1 MLIQERPITWLMV
14 AVVALMAL
22 AIACNPETITKIA
35 PTVAPLP
42 TVTPVVPSED
52 PVLPTFEWDGPS
64 WAVFL
69 TGEVVVVGRCL
80 YLGSDPQTRRLAVFA
95 AGSVS
100 WEGDTLVL
108 SGQRFEIGE
117 RISAGGKEVPGIR
130 NIRFLQEPHDSCD
143 LRRVVLVFGAG

>member
-1 MLIQERPITWLMV
+1 MV
-14 AVVALMAL
+14 LMAL
-22 AIACNPETITKIA
+22 AIACRSEPLTQID
-35 PTVAPLP
+35 PTVMPLL
-42 TVTPVVPSED
+42 TVTPVVPAED

-64 WAVFL
+64 WALFL

-100 WEGDTLVL
+100 SEGDNLVL
-108 SGQRFEIGE
+108 GGQRFEIGE
-117 RISAGGKEVPGIR
+117 RISAGGQEVPGIR